1 MSIFR
6 ITRIILFVL
15 AGVYLLTA
23 CVNKETSAE
32 KMYQVLE
39 KVVQAEKEFEEQQQP
54 LVALEKQEKE
64 KYNQIMAI
72 GLKQHDEI
80 IKLSDEALSIIE
92 KRRVHLQKEK
102 DSINASK
109 TEFRKA
115 EEIKSKIK
123 DTEQKKKAED
133 LFEIMENRY
142 IVHNQLSTDY
152 SNALDSD
159 KELYLMLKD
168 ENISY
173 ERLEMQVT
181 KLNTAYQQVSDAND
195 EFNKLTAQYNEKKLE
210 FYIEAGLKLEDDNG
224 K

>member
-6 ITRIILFVL
+6 NTLLILSVF
-15 AGVYLLTA
+15 AGVFLLTG
-23 CVNKETSAE
+23 CFNKESTAE
-32 KMYQVLE
+32 KMYKVLE
-39 KVVQAEKEFEEQQQP
+39 QVVEAEKEFEEQQQP

-64 KYNQIMAI
+64 IYNQIMAL

-80 IKLSDEALSIIE
+80 IKLSNEALSIIE
-92 KRRVHLQKEK
+92 KRRGHLQKEK

-109 TEFRKA
+109 TEFKKA

-133 LFEIMENRY
+133 LFKIMENRY
-142 IVHNQLSTDY
+142 TVHNKLSNEY
-152 SNALDSD
+152 SIALDSD

-173 ERLEMQVT
+173 EKLEAQVT
-181 KLNTAYQQVSDAND
+181 KLNTAYQQVSDANA
-195 EFNKLTAQYNEKKLE
+195 EFNKLTSQYNEKKLE
-210 FYIEAGLKLEDDNG
+210 FYKEAGLNLENENER
-224 K
+224 